1 MSTSHPPVSSISA
14 VSPVSLI
21 YIGDPMCSWCYGFGR
36 PLGQLLARFPEVP
49 VQLVL
54 GGLRAYNTQVMDDAL
69 KAKLRGAWAGVAE
82 RSGQPFSQGLFERT
96 DFVYD
101 TEPACR
107 AVVTVRE
114 HAPHLALA
122 MYHAIQHAF
131 YADGRDTTKAAVLGE
146 IWDEVHGRTKEAWGH
161 IDFLRDFESEAMRQR
176 TRDDFAQAQRWGV
189 RGFPTL
195 LVVRGDQ
202 AQVLSNGYTE
212 AGGLIDSLTRVMA
225 DAGQR
230 SS

>member
-1 MSTSHPPVSSISA
+1 MNTTSAPVA
-14 VSPVSLI
+14 LV
-21 YIGDPMCSWCYGFGR
+21 YIGDPMCSWCYGFGV
-36 PLGQLLARFPEVP
+36 PLGQLLASHPDLS

-69 KAKLRGAWAGVAE
+69 KAKLRGAWANVAQ
-82 RSGQPFSQGLFERT
+82 RSGQRFSHALLERE
-96 DFVYD
+96 DFIYD

-122 MYHAIQHAF
+122 TYHAIQQAF

-161 IDFLRDFESEAMRQR
+161 IDFLRDFDSAAMRQR
-176 TRDDFAQAQRWGV
+176 TRDDFAQAQAWGV

-195 LVVRGDQ
+195 LAVVNGQ
-202 AQVLSNGYTE
+202 AQLLTNGYAE
-212 AGGLIDSLTRVMA
+212 AEVLA
-225 DAGQR
+225 QR
-230 SS
+230 LAPLLKA

>member
-1 MSTSHPPVSSISA
+1 MNTSTTPP
-14 VSPVSLI
+14 PLI
-21 YIGDPMCSWCYGFGR
+21 YIGDPMCSWCYGFGL
-36 PLGQLLARFPEVP
+36 PLTQVLAGHPDLQ

-54 GGLRAYNTQVMDDAL
+54 GGLRAYNTQVMDAAL
-69 KAKLRGAWAGVAE
+69 KAKLRSAWAGVAE
-82 RSGQPFSQGLFERT
+82 RSGQPFSQALFERD
-96 DFVYD
+96 DFIYD

-122 MYHAIQHAF
+122 MYHAIQQAF

-146 IWDEVHGRTKEAWGH
+146 VWDEVHGRSKQAWGH
-161 IDFLRDFESEAMRQR
+161 INFLRDLDSEAMRQR

-195 LVVRGDQ
+195 LALVDGQ
-202 AQVLSNGYTE
+202 AQLLTSGF
-212 AGGLIDSLTRVMA
+212 IDAATLA
-225 DAGQR
+225 QR
-230 SS
+230 LAPLLDI

>member
-1 MSTSHPPVSSISA
+1 MNTSTVPL
-14 VSPVSLI
+14 SLI
-21 YIGDPMCSWCYGFGR
+21 YIGDPMCSWCYGFGV
-36 PLGQLLARFPEVP
+36 PLGQLLQRFPDVP
-49 VQLVL
+49 LQLVL

-69 KAKLRGAWAGVAE
+69 KDKLRGAWAGVAE
-82 RSGQPFSQGLFERT
+82 RSGQPFSPALFERK

-114 HAPHLALA
+114 HAPQLALA
-122 MYHAIQHAF
+122 MYHAIQQAF

-161 IDFLRDFESEAMRQR
+161 INFLRDFESADMRQR

-195 LVVRGDQ
+195 LAVANGQ
-202 AQVLSNGYTE
+202 AQILSNGYAE
-212 AGGLIDSLTRVMA
+212 AGMLGERLAQAIAVA
-225 DAGQR
+225 QR
-230 SS
+230 TA